1 MPLLL
6 LLIPD
11 LGDFGTQIPQ
21 TGDETEPKGP
31 PKLVKKRRSEVEG
44 RPKIGHRAIRELS
57 FERKSMCFLNNTN
70 SHLIFCFFLRI
81 VFAKMKPMCR
91 KVAPKT
97 KHKRHDAV
105 ANERFKKNM

>member
-1 MPLLL
+1 LLLLL

-11 LGDFGTQIPQ
+11 LGDFGTEITQ

-31 PKLVKKRRSEVEG
+31 PKLAKKRRSEVEG
-44 RPKIGHRAIRELS
+44 RPKIGHRAI
-57 FERKSMCFLNNTN
+57 FFVYKTN
-70 SHLIFCFFLRI
+70 AHLIFCFLLII

-97 KHKRHDAV
+97 KHKRQDAV